1 MVRSMTGFG
10 RGKFISSAHDIT
22 VDVRSV
28 NHRFFEASVKSPR
41 VLSYLDD
48 KLKLAVKEKVGR
60 GKIEISVS
68 LQNIDA
74 TDLEVSVNNQ
84 VLECYVKSLRQVGK
98 KLKIKDDL
106 KLSSLLRIGE
116 AFTVKKT
123 EVDEQQLEKEVL
135 SATQEAVEKFIEMKL
150 AEGEN
155 LKNDVL
161 NRLNT
166 IEGYIEVV
174 EKQSP
179 KTVEAYREHLYN
191 KIKTVLEDRQI
202 DDQRVL
208 TEVAIFAD
216 KVAVDEETVRLRS
229 HINQMRD
236 MFQKDENLGKQLDFL
251 VQEFNREANTIG
263 SKAQDVE
270 ITKVVVAIKSEIE
283 KIREQI
289 QNIE

>member
-10 RGKFISSAHDIT
+10 RGRFVSSSHDIT
-22 VDVRSV
+22 VDIRSV

-41 VLSYLDD
+41 ILSYLDD
-48 KLKLAVKEKVGR
+48 KLKLFVKEKVSR

-68 LQNIDA
+68 LQNIDG

-84 VLECYVKSLRQVGK
+84 ILECYVKSLREVGK
-98 KLKIKDDL
+98 KMKIKDDL
-106 KLSSLLRIGE
+106 KLSSLLRVSE
-116 AFTVKKT
+116 AFSVKKAD
-123 EVDEQQLEKEVL
+123 VDEEELANEVL
-135 SATQEAVEKFIEMKL
+135 TAAQEALDKFIEMKL
-150 AEGEN
+150 VEGEN

-161 NRLNT
+161 ARLKT
-166 IEGYIEVV
+166 IEEYVEII

-179 KTVEAYREHLYN
+179 KTVETYREHLYN
-191 KIKTVLEDRQI
+191 KIKDILENRQI

-229 HINQMRD
+229 HIKQMRD

-270 ITKVVVAIKSEIE
+270 ITKIVVAIKSEIE

>member
-10 RGKFISSAHDIT
+10 RGRFVSSSHDIT
-22 VDVRSV
+22 VDIRSV

-41 VLSYLDD
+41 ILSYLDD
-48 KLKLAVKEKVGR
+48 KLKLFVKEKVSR

-68 LQNIDA
+68 LQNIDG

-84 VLECYVKSLRQVGK
+84 ILECYVKSLREVGK
-98 KLKIKDDL
+98 KMKIKDDL
-106 KLSSLLRIGE
+106 KLSSLLRVSE
-116 AFTVKKT
+116 AFSVKKAD
-123 EVDEQQLEKEVL
+123 VDEEELANEVL
-135 SATQEAVEKFIEMKL
+135 TAAQEALDKFIEMKL
-150 AEGEN
+150 VEGEN

-161 NRLNT
+161 TRLKT
-166 IEGYIEVV
+166 IEEYVEII

-179 KTVEAYREHLYN
+179 KTVETYREHLYN
-191 KIKTVLEDRQI
+191 KIKDILENRQI

-229 HINQMRD
+229 HIKQMRD

-270 ITKVVVAIKSEIE
+270 ITKIVVAIKSEIE